1 MTSLLSELDTPFA
14 KRRKV
19 SVKGPGED
27 EAATD
32 IPDIECELPRDAP
45 SDRVCFRVVLVN
57 PGQKKTVSVPIG
69 AGGTLHSASIAIT
82 VYPERSGMGLGQ
94 DESFVVDQTPIASQ
108 DLSSF
113 LICRSFADP
122 RAAEAEVTCGIVSS
136 RLTAA

>member
-32 IPDIECELPRDAP
+32 IPDIECELL
-45 SDRVCFRVVLVN
+45 RVVLVN

-113 LICRSFADP
+113 LIWRGFADP
-122 RAAEAEVTCGIVSS
+122 RAAEAEVTCGMVSS